1 MTSWNSGLARLTAPP
16 RVTVTKLMRG
26 CSLGLPGDNAQQLRV
41 LEATLGLLEQDAPV
55 DMVYLEENG
64 GEK

>member
-26 CSLGLPGDNAQQLRV
+26 SPLGLPGDRAQQLRV

-55 DMVYLEENG
+55 NIVYLEENG
-64 GEK
+64 DER